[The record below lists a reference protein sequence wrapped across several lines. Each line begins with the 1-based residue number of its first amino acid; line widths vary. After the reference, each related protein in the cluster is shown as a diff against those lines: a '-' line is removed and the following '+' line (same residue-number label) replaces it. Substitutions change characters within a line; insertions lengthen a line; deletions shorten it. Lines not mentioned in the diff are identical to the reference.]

1 LKPNFLSVDISSVKK
16 LGDNRRKF
24 PFSMSTFYSLE
35 EKQFFEIKT
44 SSGVAVLEVAN
55 FLVKIPFG
63 PFVLKYIVSHYC
75 S

>member
-1 LKPNFLSVDISSVKK
+1 MFLLLIKTRRQSQKISIFHVNI
-16 LGDNRRKF
+16 LL
-24 PFSMSTFYSLE
+24 LE
-35 EKQFFEIKT
+35 EKQFFEIK
-44 SSGVAVLEVAN
+44 VAN

>member
-1 LKPNFLSVDISSVKK
+1 
-16 LGDNRRKF
+16 
-24 PFSMSTFYSLE
+24 MSTFYSLE

-75 S
+75 L